1 MATVQHAERLGFDEA
16 WVTEHHFNRFSV
28 SASISPL
35 LAHLAGVTSTIRL
48 GSAAVLLPMH
58 DIRRVAEDAAT
69 VDALSDGRLML
80 GVARGTEAVCERVR
94 PLL

>member
-1 MATVQHAERLGFDEA
+1 VATVQHAERLGFDEA
-16 WVTEHHFNRFSV
+16 WVTEYHFNRFSV

-80 GVARGTEAVCERVR
+80 GVARGAEAVCERVR